1 MPISVRFLLGRRF
14 QINNAYFPTEG
25 VEAGPGDV
33 AALEEL
39 LGHLERR
46 NVANCLCSSFAFP
59 NRICQLTTNSIY
71 VEIYPVPVAVVQVG
85 VACAPIGVDGIGLH
99 HLSGFQQAD
108 P

>member
-59 NRICQLTTNSIY
+59 NRIRQLTTNSIY
-71 VEIYPVPVAVVQVG
+71 VEIYPVPVAMT
-85 VACAPIGVDGIGLH
+85 
-99 HLSGFQQAD
+99 LS
-108 P
+108 

>member
-14 QINNAYFPTEG
+14 QINNAYVPTEG

-46 NVANCLCSSFAFP
+46 NVANYLCSSFVFP
-59 NRICQLTTNSIY
+59 NRIR
-71 VEIYPVPVAVVQVG
+71 
-85 VACAPIGVDGIGLH
+85 
-99 HLSGFQQAD
+99 
-108 P
+108 